1 MQGSNMEPPMDPELE
16 AQVRT
21 CVRAYM
27 HAFGETHSRNDLLLI
42 IGVHMIQNL
51 HIVHECHLHM

>member
-1 MQGSNMEPPMDPELE
+1 MEPPMDPELE

-27 HAFGETHSRNDLLLI
+27 HAIGETHSRNDLLLI

-51 HIVHECHLHM
+51 HIVHECHLHI